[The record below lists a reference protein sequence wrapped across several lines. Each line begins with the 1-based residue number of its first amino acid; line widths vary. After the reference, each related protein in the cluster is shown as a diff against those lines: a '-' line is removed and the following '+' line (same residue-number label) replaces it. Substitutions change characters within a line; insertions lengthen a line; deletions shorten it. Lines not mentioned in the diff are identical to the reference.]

1 MQVWNVLHAAH
12 WKYRTQEIRH
22 LGTIAQLCRAVSA
35 TKACIDNR
43 KKLVKQ
49 QYLLHISSQY
59 GELGPLAAEIGSG
72 VWGTPAHFNGFRLLA
87 LLLQWHRSLETN
99 QTLHTVW
106 LSLGLLNYRY
116 IFGGSCPVT
125 EFCSVQNSL
134 YVQVLRSPVLAAL
147 LHGTPAVGV
156 SQTLRRGTRNGITEL
171 PLRVPPIFLAG
182 QPSH

>member
-1 MQVWNVLHAAH
+1 
-12 WKYRTQEIRH
+12 
-22 LGTIAQLCRAVSA
+22 
-35 TKACIDNR
+35 
-43 KKLVKQ
+43 
-49 QYLLHISSQY
+49 
-59 GELGPLAAEIGSG
+59 
-72 VWGTPAHFNGFRLLA
+72 
-87 LLLQWHRSLETN
+87 
-99 QTLHTVW
+99 
-106 LSLGLLNYRY
+106 
-116 IFGGSCPVT
+116 VT